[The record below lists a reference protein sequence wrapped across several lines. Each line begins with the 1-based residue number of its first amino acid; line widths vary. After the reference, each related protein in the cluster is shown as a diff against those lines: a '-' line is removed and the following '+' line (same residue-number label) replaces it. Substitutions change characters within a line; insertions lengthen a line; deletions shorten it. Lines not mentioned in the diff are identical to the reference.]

1 MHACSHS
8 TLHCEHTG
16 DKGIGSEEEG
26 SRRRSVFPSLLL
38 AETPEHSSAPRPRFF
53 PSTGQPRFQDC
64 VLVSVGCGT
73 QRTAHTYREDHL
85 QVIEHLDLLREAP
98 AAPSHQ
104 VVLTVGRGVAGS
116 PLLSGISTVI
126 QDTHWASAVG
136 PTPCWLL
143 GTWECLRQPLPV
155 CPSLQEI
162 TVPSQRQTRDKP
174 GHGIT
179 NICVFTTSFPLLS
192 GKQILTQLPNVFEE
206 HQCSL

>member
-1 MHACSHS
+1 MLAEVYACSHS
-8 TLHCEHTG
+8 TLHREHTS
-16 DKGIGSEEEG
+16 DKEIGSEGEG
-26 SRRRSVFPSLLL
+26 ARRRSVFPSLLL

-116 PLLSGISTVI
+116 PLLSGSQQSFKIPTEPLL
-126 QDTHWASAVG
+126 WARHHAG
-136 PTPCWLL
+136 CW
-143 GTWECLRQPLPV
+143 
-155 CPSLQEI
+155 
-162 TVPSQRQTRDKP
+162 
-174 GHGIT
+174 GHGS
-179 NICVFTTSFPLLS
+179 V
-192 GKQILTQLPNVFEE
+192 
-206 HQCSL
+206 